1 MDFNRLVDEIVVRV
15 LAKIAEEDGS
25 PCALPKKKLL
35 IITQN
40 HGEKCHK
47 IYESPVLAKYFQIDC
62 AQLAEGEVAVAD
74 YDAAILFD
82 LTSSALAEI
91 SCGFALS
98 RFSQLAASLILS
110 GKQIY
115 VPYQEVELFKYKES
129 APAVYYAMM
138 KSKLDFLAA
147 CGVIFCDYDK
157 LEEVVCA
164 GACSPAADAAPCRI
178 AVNAQGKELTLTK
191 RVINESD
198 VKAAGRDFV
207 KTIYIGA
214 KTIVTDLAADY
225 AHERGITLVRG
236 QTAGGGCS

>member
-1 MDFNRLVDEIVVRV
+1 MDFNRLVDEIAVRV
-15 LAKIAEEDGS
+15 LAKVAEEDGS

-35 IITQN
+35 ILTQN
-40 HGEKCHK
+40 HGERCHK
-47 IYESPVLAKYFQIDC
+47 IYESPVLAQYFQIDC
-62 AQLAEGEVAVAD
+62 VQLAESEVAAAD

-82 LTSSALAEI
+82 LTNSALSEI
-91 SCGFALS
+91 SCGFSLN

-110 GKQIY
+110 GRQIY
-115 VPYQEVELFKYKES
+115 VPYQEVELFKYKAS
-129 APAVYYAMM
+129 APAAYYAMM
-138 KSKLDFLAA
+138 KSKLDFLVA
-147 CGVIFCDYDK
+147 CGVTFCDYDK

-164 GACSPAADAAPCRI
+164 EVRPPVAAAPCRV
-178 AVNAQGKELTLTK
+178 AVDVQGKELALTK

-225 AHERGITLVRG
+225 AHERGIMLIRR

>member
-1 MDFNRLVDEIVVRV
+1 MDFNRLVDEIAVRV
-15 LAKIAEEDGS
+15 LAKVAEEDSS

-62 AQLAEGEVAVAD
+62 AQLAEGEVAAAD

-82 LTSSALAEI
+82 LTNNALAEI
-91 SCGFALS
+91 SSGFSVS

-110 GKQIY
+110 GRQIY
-115 VPYQEVELFKYKES
+115 VPYQEVELFKYKAS
-129 APAVYYAMM
+129 APVVYYAMM

-147 CGVIFCDYDK
+147 CGVMFCDYDK

-164 GACSPAADAAPCRI
+164 GVRSPSVASAPCGM
-178 AVNAQGKELTLTK
+178 AVSARSKGLTLTK

-198 VKAAGRDFV
+198 VKVAGRDFV

-236 QTAGGGCS
+236 QAAGEGCP